1 MGILDLVII
10 LVAVTVA
17 TPLKKQAGQ
26 TYISIGQNYLNEW
39 QSFQS
44 GIKSPAGI
52 STYGDI
58 WSGALNSDSQD
69 LLAGYAASGTG
80 FVEVGMSWK
89 DAMTNNGYT
98 QFQGAQLCHDIANG
112 KYDNNLNALGSY
124 LATFANVKY
133 IFRVD
138 YEVSGNLHANTN
150 PTAFDEN
157 TWDLTAYPEAF
168 AHVRNVISG
177 KVSDIEFIFHPVRG
191 EAQLLYPGD
200 DVVDYQGVSIFNN
213 DVCLPVGS
221 TSNCDGSVL
230 DPNVLKDIQFATKP
244 KWVAESSVQPPASD
258 ATDDFITYLT
268 RVKNMIEEYDFAG
281 WTYINSNW
289 PIHGWSGDT
298 WGDSRIETN
307 SPIKDWY
314 ESNIVGDSRYV
325 FA

>member
-1 MGILDLVII
+1 MAI
-10 LVAVTVA
+10 A
-17 TPLKKQAGQ
+17 
-26 TYISIGQNYLNEW
+26 
-39 QSFQS
+39 
-44 GIKSPAGI
+44 
-52 STYGDI
+52 
-58 WSGALNSDSQD
+58 NSSSCQ
-69 LLAGYAASGTG
+69 G
-80 FVEVGMSWK
+80 
-89 DAMTNNGYT
+89 
-98 QFQGAQLCHDIANG
+98 QGAQLCHDVANG
-112 KYDNNLNALGSY
+112 KYDGNLNALGSY
-124 LATFANVKY
+124 LATFGNVKY
-133 IFRVD
+133 IFRAD

-150 PTAFDEN
+150 PTEFDES

-168 AHVRNVISG
+168 AHVRNIMSS
-177 KVSDIEFIFHPVRG
+177 KISDIEFIYHPVRG

-200 DVVDYQGVSIFNN
+200 DVVDYQGFSIFNN
-213 DVCLPVGS
+213 DVCLPVGT

-268 RVKNMIEEYDFAG
+268 RVKNMIEQYDFAG

-289 PIHGWSGDT
+289 PIHGWPSDT

-314 ESNIVGDSRYV
+314 ESNIVGDSRYI